1 MQSPRC
7 TVRGG
12 IAEEQQERKFAKYN
26 FKRMARD
33 ATASG
38 DSEILTFIMALQC
51 FVSFILAR
59 AWIEGT
65 IPGIGLVGGVIVYV
79 CCIGYGCG
87 KVADKLEDRRNK
99 KEMDAVKKQ
108 RQKRLP
114 NPYTDRPVVAY

>member
-1 MQSPRC
+1 
-7 TVRGG
+7 
-12 IAEEQQERKFAKYN
+12 
-26 FKRMARD
+26 MARD

-87 KVADKLEDRRNK
+87 KVADKLEERRNK